1 MILLD
6 IIDFLVDK
14 GNNNHWVQIS
24 DKNFYKSI
32 LNLLRAQNDEQI
44 KLKILSLIKKWGIL
58 FQSKRNKIPNFSDI
72 YESLQKN
79 GVVFPD
85 NYIVSY
91 QKYIGNILD
100 NESSIKEEFIFDYLE
115 SLKEVLMP
123 EKYEKKYSKL
133 LSYLKLLVE
142 NIAFANDLMN
152 YNLIEGVND
161 IIKSIKKGNNSLIKT
176 MESGKINNAN
186 LKEITLGVSKDI
198 NKTSNRF
205 EKLTNQGQIEP
216 FISYFIENKN
226 FFNVERNKKMKSS
239 LMRSFNL
246 VEKNKREKL
255 INSINPDPDLYNANN
270 LFGVNEP
277 SAIYENQEVEES
289 YNMNNNQFSFCGE
302 NSFNQYE
309 FQNNLFPNNSTVE
322 NPYLLNNVNDNN
334 KNIQNPLLNNNNNF
348 NDNVYVNNNNLNIHV
363 DNSNVKMDSGNSS
376 NNNIQ
381 FNYNELFPM
390 PINSPNKNP
399 FIGNSSN
406 IIYPNLDHI

>member
-44 KLKILSLIKKWGIL
+44 KLKILTLIKKWGIL
-58 FQSKRNKIPNFSDI
+58 FQSKRNKIPNFSNI

-142 NIAFANDLMN
+142 NIAFANDLMD

-176 MESGKINNAN
+176 MESGKINDAN

-198 NKTSNRF
+198 NNTSNRF

-348 NDNVYVNNNNLNIHV
+348 NENVYVNNNNVNNNV

-399 FIGNSSN
+399 FIGNISN
-406 IIYPNLDHI
+406 IVYPNLDHI

>member
-1 MILLD
+1 M
-6 IIDFLVDK
+6 
-14 GNNNHWVQIS
+14 
-24 DKNFYKSI
+24 
-32 LNLLRAQNDEQI
+32 
-44 KLKILSLIKKWGIL
+44 
-58 FQSKRNKIPNFSDI
+58 
-72 YESLQKN
+72 
-79 GVVFPD
+79 FPD

-176 MESGKINNAN
+176 MESGKINDTN

-198 NKTSNRF
+198 NNTSNRF

-309 FQNNLFPNNSTVE
+309 FQNNLFPNNSTVK

-363 DNSNVKMDSGNSS
+363 DNSNVKMDSRNSS

>member
-1 MILLD
+1 LILLD

-309 FQNNLFPNNSTVE
+309 FQNNLFPNNSTVK

-363 DNSNVKMDSGNSS
+363 DNSNVKMDSRNSS

>member
-198 NKTSNRF
+198 NNTSNRF

-309 FQNNLFPNNSTVE
+309 FQNNLFPNNSTVK

-363 DNSNVKMDSGNSS
+363 DNSNVKMDSRNSS

>member
-6 IIDFLVDK
+6 LIDFLVDK

-58 FQSKRNKIPNFSDI
+58 FQSKRNKIPNFSNI

-142 NIAFANDLMN
+142 NIAFANDLMD

-176 MESGKINNAN
+176 MESGKINDAN

-198 NKTSNRF
+198 NNTSNRF

-255 INSINPDPDLYNANN
+255 INSINDPDLYNANN

-289 YNMNNNQFSFCGE
+289 FNMNNNQFSFCGE
-302 NSFNQYE
+302 NSFNQNE

-322 NPYLLNNVNDNN
+322 NPYLLNNDNDNN

-348 NDNVYVNNNNLNIHV
+348 NENVYVNNNNVNNNV

-406 IIYPNLDHI
+406 IVYPNLDHI

>member
-142 NIAFANDLMN
+142 NIAFANDLMD

-309 FQNNLFPNNSTVE
+309 FQNNLFPNNSTVK

-363 DNSNVKMDSGNSS
+363 DNSNVKMDSRNSS

>member
-142 NIAFANDLMN
+142 NIAFANDLMD

-309 FQNNLFPNNSTVE
+309 FQNNLFPNNSTVK

-363 DNSNVKMDSGNSS
+363 DNSNVKMDSRNSS

-399 FIGNSSN
+399 FIGNISN
-406 IIYPNLDHI
+406 IVYPNLDHI

>member
-14 GNNNHWVQIS
+14 GNNNHWFQIS

-44 KLKILSLIKKWGIL
+44 KLKILTLIKKWGIL
-58 FQSKRNKIPNFSDI
+58 FQSKRNKIPNFSNI

-142 NIAFANDLMN
+142 NIAFANDLMD

-176 MESGKINNAN
+176 MESGKINDTN

-198 NKTSNRF
+198 NNTSNRF

-289 YNMNNNQFSFCGE
+289 YNINNNQFSFCGE

-376 NNNIQ
+376 SNNIQ
-381 FNYNELFPM
+381 FNYNELFPI

-406 IIYPNLDHI
+406 IVYPNLDHI

>member
-44 KLKILSLIKKWGIL
+44 KLKILTLIKKWGIL
-58 FQSKRNKIPNFSDI
+58 FQSKRNKIPNFSNI

-142 NIAFANDLMN
+142 NIAFANDLMD

-176 MESGKINNAN
+176 MESGKINDTN

-198 NKTSNRF
+198 NNTSNRF

-302 NSFNQYE
+302 NSLNQYE

-406 IIYPNLDHI
+406 IVYPNLDHI

>member
-44 KLKILSLIKKWGIL
+44 KLKILTLIKKWGIL
-58 FQSKRNKIPNFSDI
+58 FQSKRNKIPNFSNI

-142 NIAFANDLMN
+142 NIAFANDLMD

-176 MESGKINNAN
+176 MESGKINDAN

-198 NKTSNRF
+198 NNTSNRF

-302 NSFNQYE
+302 NSFNQNE

-399 FIGNSSN
+399 FIGNISN
-406 IIYPNLDHI
+406 IVYPNLDHI

>member
-44 KLKILSLIKKWGIL
+44 KLKILTLIKKWGIL

-348 NDNVYVNNNNLNIHV
+348 KDNVYVNNNNLNTHV

-390 PINSPNKNP
+390 PIDSPNKNP

-406 IIYPNLDHI
+406 IVYPNLDHI

>member
-44 KLKILSLIKKWGIL
+44 KLKILTLIKKWGIL

-309 FQNNLFPNNSTVE
+309 FQNNLFPNNSTVK

-399 FIGNSSN
+399 FIGNISN
-406 IIYPNLDHI
+406 IVYPNLDHI

>member
-1 MILLD
+1 
-6 IIDFLVDK
+6 
-14 GNNNHWVQIS
+14 
-24 DKNFYKSI
+24 
-32 LNLLRAQNDEQI
+32 
-44 KLKILSLIKKWGIL
+44 
-58 FQSKRNKIPNFSDI
+58 
-72 YESLQKN
+72 
-79 GVVFPD
+79 
-85 NYIVSY
+85 
-91 QKYIGNILD
+91 
-100 NESSIKEEFIFDYLE
+100 
-115 SLKEVLMP
+115 
-123 EKYEKKYSKL
+123 
-133 LSYLKLLVE
+133 
-142 NIAFANDLMN
+142 
-152 YNLIEGVND
+152 
-161 IIKSIKKGNNSLIKT
+161 
-176 MESGKINNAN
+176 
-186 LKEITLGVSKDI
+186 
-198 NKTSNRF
+198 
-205 EKLTNQGQIEP
+205 
-216 FISYFIENKN
+216 
-226 FFNVERNKKMKSS
+226 
-239 LMRSFNL
+239 MRSFNL

-289 YNMNNNQFSFCGE
+289 YDMNNNQFSFCGE

-399 FIGNSSN
+399 FIGNISN
-406 IIYPNLDHI
+406 IVYPNLDHI

>member
-44 KLKILSLIKKWGIL
+44 KLKILTLIKKWGIL
-58 FQSKRNKIPNFSDI
+58 FQSKRNKIPNFSNI

-142 NIAFANDLMN
+142 NIAFANDLMD

-176 MESGKINNAN
+176 MESGKINDTN

-198 NKTSNRF
+198 NNTSNRF

-289 YNMNNNQFSFCGE
+289 
-302 NSFNQYE
+302 
-309 FQNNLFPNNSTVE
+309 
-322 NPYLLNNVNDNN
+322 
-334 KNIQNPLLNNNNNF
+334 
-348 NDNVYVNNNNLNIHV
+348 
-363 DNSNVKMDSGNSS
+363 
-376 NNNIQ
+376 
-381 FNYNELFPM
+381 
-390 PINSPNKNP
+390 
-399 FIGNSSN
+399 
-406 IIYPNLDHI
+406 

>member
-44 KLKILSLIKKWGIL
+44 KLKILTLIKKWGIL
-58 FQSKRNKIPNFSDI
+58 FQSKRNKIPNFSNI

-309 FQNNLFPNNSTVE
+309 FQNNLFPNNSTVK

>member
-309 FQNNLFPNNSTVE
+309 FQNNLFPNNSTVK

-363 DNSNVKMDSGNSS
+363 DNSNVKMDSRNSS

>member
-363 DNSNVKMDSGNSS
+363 DNSNVKMDSRNSS

>member
-1 MILLD
+1 
-6 IIDFLVDK
+6 
-14 GNNNHWVQIS
+14 
-24 DKNFYKSI
+24 
-32 LNLLRAQNDEQI
+32 
-44 KLKILSLIKKWGIL
+44 
-58 FQSKRNKIPNFSDI
+58 
-72 YESLQKN
+72 
-79 GVVFPD
+79 
-85 NYIVSY
+85 
-91 QKYIGNILD
+91 
-100 NESSIKEEFIFDYLE
+100 
-115 SLKEVLMP
+115 MP

-309 FQNNLFPNNSTVE
+309 FQNNLYPNNSTVE

-334 KNIQNPLLNNNNNF
+334 KNIQNYYL
-348 NDNVYVNNNNLNIHV
+348 I
-363 DNSNVKMDSGNSS
+363 
-376 NNNIQ
+376 
-381 FNYNELFPM
+381 
-390 PINSPNKNP
+390 
-399 FIGNSSN
+399 
-406 IIYPNLDHI
+406 

>member
-44 KLKILSLIKKWGIL
+44 KLKILTLIKKWGIL

-309 FQNNLFPNNSTVE
+309 FQNNLFPNNSTVK

>member
-161 IIKSIKKGNNSLIKT
+161 IIKSIKKGNNSLNKT
-176 MESGKINNAN
+176 MESGKINDAN

-198 NKTSNRF
+198 NNTSNRF

-309 FQNNLFPNNSTVE
+309 FQNNLFPNNSTVK